1 MISSPNFNFNNS
13 GIDMKKNHDKTLME
27 LEAREAPTVV
37 KQQLQLNKEIVHQ
50 LAQKVPLDSIN
61 LIVTCARGS
70 SDHAAAYAKYLFELM
85 LGIPV
90 VSIGPSIGSIY
101 KRPMNLKN
109 SLFIT
114 ISQSG
119 KSPDLVSCSEWAKS
133 QGAFVVGLINEQDSP
148 MAEIADLVLPLHAGS
163 EKSVAATKSYIA
175 SLSAI
180 AHIASTYSDDLT
192 FTENLYLLPEKL
204 EKSCQLDW
212 SEATTPLAATDDLM
226 VVGRGVG
233 FGIALEAALKFK
245 ETSSIHAEAFS
256 SAELMHGPLALIRK
270 RYPILA
276 FSQDD
281 ETGKGVDE
289 IVAALKDK
297 GARVYIAQT
306 GKSEKGRL
314 PVVEKIH
321 PFLAPVTFIQRFYLM
336 VNEIALARGFDPDNP
351 EHLKKVTETK

>member
-1 MISSPNFNFNNS
+1 
-13 GIDMKKNHDKTLME
+13 MKNTHRKTLME
-27 LEAREAPTVV
+27 LEAREAGYVV
-37 KQQLQLNKEIVHQ
+37 KQQLQLNKEVVHQ
-50 LAQKVPLDSIN
+50 LSKKIPLDSIN

-133 QGAFVVGLINEQDSP
+133 QGAFVVGLINEEKSP
-148 MAEIADLVLPLHAGS
+148 MHDVADLVFPLHAGQ

-180 AHIASTYSDDLT
+180 ANIASSYSDDLK
-192 FTENLYLLPEKL
+192 FTENLYKLPDQL
-204 EKSCQLDW
+204 EQACKLDW

-256 SAELMHGPLALIRK
+256 SAELMHGPLALVRK

-289 IVAALKDK
+289 IVSALRKK
-297 GARVYIAQT
+297 GARVYLAQT
-306 GKSEKGRL
+306 GKQESGRL
-314 PVVEKIH
+314 PVVENTH
-321 PFLAPVTFIQRFYLM
+321 PFLAPITFIQRFYLM

>member
-1 MISSPNFNFNNS
+1 
-13 GIDMKKNHDKTLME
+13 MKTNLDKTLME
-27 LEAREAPTVV
+27 IEARQAPPAV
-37 KQQLQLNKEIVHQ
+37 KQQLQLNKALVQQ

-90 VSIGPSIGSIY
+90 VSIGPSVGSIY
-101 KRPMNLKN
+101 KRPMKLKN

-133 QGAFVVGLINEQDSP
+133 QGAFVIGLINQPDSP
-148 MAEIADLVLPLHAGS
+148 MHKVADVVLPLHAGS
-163 EKSVAATKSYIA
+163 EKSVAATKSYIS

-180 AHIASTYSDDLT
+180 AHIVSTYSDDLK
-192 FTENLYLLPEKL
+192 FTEHLYQIPDKL
-204 EKSCQLDW
+204 TLACQLDW
-212 SEATTPLAATDDLM
+212 SEAITPLAATDDLM

-256 SAELMHGPLALIRK
+256 SAELMHGPLALVRK

-281 ETGKGVDE
+281 ETGKGLDE
-289 IVAALKDK
+289 IVVGLKEK

-306 GKSEKGRL
+306 GKPEKGRL
-314 PVVEKIH
+314 PVVENVH
-321 PFLAPVTFIQRFYLM
+321 PFLAPITFIQRFYLM
-336 VNEIALARGFDPDNP
+336 VNEISLARGFNPDKP